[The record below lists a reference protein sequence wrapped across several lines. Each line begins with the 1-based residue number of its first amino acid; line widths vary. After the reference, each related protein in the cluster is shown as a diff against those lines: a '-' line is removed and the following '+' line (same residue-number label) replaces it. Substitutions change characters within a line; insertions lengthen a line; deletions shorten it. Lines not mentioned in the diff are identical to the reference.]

1 MSAPRIIAILRGVRE
16 HEAAAQLDALHS
28 AGILDAE
35 IPLNAPCAEAALE
48 AALDYAGGYM
58 RIGVGT
64 VLDTAALQRVAGLG
78 AHFVLTPNLNDAV
91 VRAAVEQGIEAVVG
105 VATPS
110 EAFAALAAG
119 APALKV
125 FPAASLGTGFISS
138 LRAVLPPVPL
148 YAVGGID
155 ERNLAAFI
163 AAGCDGVGLGG
174 ALYRAGQAARQT
186 YARAIALQAAL
197 EAVAA

>member
-16 HEAAAQLDALHS
+16 HEAAAQLDALRA

-35 IPLNAPCAEAALE
+35 IPLNAPGAEAALE
-48 AALDYAGGYM
+48 AALGYAGTQM
-58 RIGVGT
+58 RIGAGT
-64 VLDTAALQRVAGLG
+64 VLDTAALSRVARIG
-78 AHFVLTPNLNDAV
+78 AQFVLTPNLNDAV
-91 VRAAVEQGIEAVVG
+91 VRAAVEQGIEVVVG

-119 APALKV
+119 APALKI
-125 FPAASLGTGFISS
+125 FPAASLGAGFIAA

-163 AAGCDGVGLGG
+163 AAGCAGAGLGG
-174 ALYRAGQAARQT
+174 ALYRAGQTPRQT
-186 YARAIALQAAL
+186 YARAIALQTAL

>member
-1 MSAPRIIAILRGVRE
+1 VSARRIIAILRGVRE
-16 HEAAAQLDALHS
+16 HEVAAQLDALRA
-28 AGILDAE
+28 AGIDAAE
-35 IPLNAPCAEAALE
+35 IPLNAPGAEASLE
-48 AALDYAGGYM
+48 AALGYAGGHM
-58 RIGVGT
+58 QIGAGT
-64 VLDTAALQRVAGLG
+64 VLDTAALSRVARIG
-78 AHFVLTPNLNDAV
+78 AHFVLTPNLNEAV
-91 VRAAVEQGIEAVVG
+91 VRAAGERGLEAVVG

-125 FPAASLGTGFISS
+125 FPATSLGTSFVAA

-174 ALYRAGQAARQT
+174 ALYRAGQTARQT
-186 YARAIALQAAL
+186 HARAIALQAAL

>member
-1 MSAPRIIAILRGVRE
+1 MSTPRIIAILRGVRE
-16 HEAAAQLDALHS
+16 HEVAAQLDALRA
-28 AGILDAE
+28 AGIESVE
-35 IPLNAPCAEAALE
+35 IPLNAQGAEASLE
-48 AALDYAGGYM
+48 AALGYAGTQM
-58 RIGVGT
+58 RIGAGT
-64 VLDTAALQRVAGLG
+64 VLDAAALSRVARIG

-91 VRAAVEQGIEAVVG
+91 VHAAAAQGIEAVVG

-119 APALKV
+119 AAALKI
-125 FPAASLGTGFISS
+125 FPAASLGTGFIAA

-163 AAGCDGVGLGG
+163 AAGCTGAGLGG
-174 ALYRAGQAARQT
+174 ALYRAGQTARQT